1 MNQPENRRATI
12 SWTFYDWANSA
23 FATTVMAGFFPIFF
37 KQYWSAGVDVTL
49 STARLGLANSISG
62 IVVAAM
68 APLLGAIADK
78 GSSKK
83 KFLIFFAAMG
93 IVMTSGLYMV
103 AQGDWGMAVA
113 LYIIAVVGFSGS
125 NIFYDSLLPSV
136 ARPGRRD
143 WISSL
148 GFGMGY
154 LGGGLLFAFN
164 VWMTLRPE
172 TFGFADAGEA
182 VKFSFIC
189 VAIWWAVFTVPLVLF
204 VPEPHYGEPLRSG
217 LIRAGFRQLI
227 DTFHE
232 IRHLRTIFLFLL
244 AYWLYIDGVDTV
256 VRMAVDYGMSLG
268 FDSNSLIVAL
278 LLVQFVGFPAALA
291 FGALGERLGTRR
303 MILFAIAV
311 YLIISV
317 WAAFMNTVREF
328 YMMAV
333 AIGLVQGGVQALS
346 RSFFSRIIPADKSAE
361 YFGFYNMLGKFATV
375 IGPLLIGGVALAARA
390 GGMSATASSRVGIAS
405 VSVLFLAGGILFWF
419 VDEEKGRIEAAYLS
433 DKNISPNHIQ
443 SKL

>member
-1 MNQPENRRATI
+1 MSALENRRAVLG
-12 SWTFYDWANSA
+12 WTFYDWANSA

-37 KQYWSAGVDVTL
+37 KQYWSVGADITL

-62 IVVAAM
+62 ILVAAV

-78 GSSKK
+78 GSNRK
-83 KFLIFFAAMG
+83 KFLVFFATMG

-103 AQGDWGMAVA
+103 AQGNWGMAVA
-113 LYIIAVVGFSGS
+113 IYIIAVVGFSGG

-136 ARPGRRD
+136 AKPEKRD
-143 WISSL
+143 WVSSL
-148 GFGMGY
+148 GFGVGY
-154 LGGGLLFAFN
+154 LGGGLLFALN

-172 TFGFADAGEA
+172 TFGFASAADA

-189 VAIWWAVFTVPLVLF
+189 VGVWWAVFTIPLLLF
-204 VPEPHYGEPLRSG
+204 VPEPRYGEPLRKG
-217 LIRAGFRQLI
+217 LVRAGFRQLVH
-227 DTFHE
+227 TFHE
-232 IRHLRTIFLFLL
+232 IRHQRTIFLFLL

-278 LLVQFVGFPAALA
+278 LVVQFVGFPAAIA
-291 FGALGERLGTRR
+291 FGYLGGKLGTKR
-303 MILFAIAV
+303 MILVAIVIYLAV
-311 YLIISV
+311 TI
-317 WAAFMNTVREF
+317 WAAFMNSVREF
-328 YMMAV
+328 YVLAG

-346 RSFFSRIIPADKSAE
+346 RSFFSRIIPQDKSGE

-375 IGPLLIGGVALAARA
+375 IGPLLIGGAALAARA
-390 GGMSATASSRVGIAS
+390 GGMSATGASRVGIAS

-419 VDEEKGRIEAAYLS
+419 VDEDKGRREAEYLS
-433 DKNISPNHIQ
+433 GGGGELPD
-443 SKL
+443 